1 MILNIIE
8 RYEERIIVF
17 CIVFVIFKYGKRW
30 LLVNCFFDEGSDIIY
45 VNEDVI
51 EMLGISIE
59 KEEIIINVVN
69 D

>member
-17 CIVFVIFKYGKRW
+17 CIVFVIFKYGERW

-45 VNEDVI
+45 VNKDVI
-51 EMLGISIE
+51 EILGISI
-59 KEEIIINVVN
+59 
-69 D
+69 